1 MAKTSTLTA
10 VAGENNDYAAPGSDL
25 GAGVLAGLVFHK
37 ECAGT
42 VEAIAP
48 SIETTSSDYHVQ
60 YQGDLIVGKLAM
72 GADVLRTSVAGVL
85 RAA

>member
-1 MAKTSTLTA
+1 M
-10 VAGENNDYAAPGSDL
+10 
-25 GAGVLAGLVFHK
+25 
-37 ECAGT
+37 
-42 VEAIAP
+42 EAIAP

>member
-1 MAKTSTLTA
+1 M
-10 VAGENNDYAAPGSDL
+10 AGENNAYAAPGSTTWAL
-25 GAGVLAGLVFHK
+25 VSSLASSSTRNA
-37 ECAGT
+37 AGT

-48 SIETTSSDYHVQ
+48 SIETTSGDFHVQ

-72 GADVLRTSVAGVL
+72 GADTLRVSVAGVL